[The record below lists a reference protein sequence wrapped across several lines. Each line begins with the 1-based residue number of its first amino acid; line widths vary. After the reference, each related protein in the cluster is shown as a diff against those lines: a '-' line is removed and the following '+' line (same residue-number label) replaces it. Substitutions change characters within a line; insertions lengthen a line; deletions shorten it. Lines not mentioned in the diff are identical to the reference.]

1 MEAWRKVKK
10 ETIVNCFSK
19 CGFNEPTLDLFTDD
33 GADAEFVDL
42 ENYIS
47 RISPNST
54 VNSYLNQD
62 EDVVI
67 SVNTEMKEEMRR
79 KTICCVIE
87 DGVEAEKQGEVELK
101 NRKTSSSQAA
111 SSIVVDLNSFCE
123 TLGDTDLDSES

>member
-19 CGFNEPTLDLFTDD
+19 CGFNEPTLDLFIDD

-79 KTICCVIE
+79 KTICCLIE
-87 DGVEAEKQGEVELK
+87 DDVEAEKQGEAELK
-101 NRKTSSSQAA
+101 NRKTSSIQAA
-111 SSIVVDLNSFCE
+111 LSIVVDLNSFCE
-123 TLGDTDLDSES
+123 TLGDTNLDSES